1 MQSAGNSATTV
12 YSAFI
17 EAARQHAD
25 RPFLRAP
32 AAATRGYAAGA
43 IEYSYASAQQVVERL
58 RLLYQGLGLKP
69 GDRVALAFDSRLDV
83 YLHLLALNAEG
94 ASIVPLNMAGSDAEV
109 LHVIRHSESRLMS
122 GTEAHLSR
130 LRTLA
135 QQAGQIRVFSVAD
148 QRDDATLTEEHADG
162 NLRGAD
168 RVKPGPGSQANSQAN
183 AQNEAALLYTSGTT
197 GKPKG
202 CILSNEY
209 FLTMGLEY
217 NRLGG
222 LCAIHAGDRLLT
234 PLPPNHM
241 NALST
246 SFMAMLLC
254 GGCVI
259 QLDRFHPG
267 SWWKTVR
274 DEKATI
280 IHYLGVMPAM
290 LLQAPP
296 DPADLF
302 SGQVRFGFGAG
313 SDPRHQEVF
322 ERRFGFPLVEAW
334 AMTETGGS
342 GMTVAHEEPRYVGQR
357 CIGRPPARLD
367 VRLVDEHDCDVAPG
381 QDGELLVRRRGDD
394 PRKGFFSGY
403 FRDEEATSEGWRGG
417 WWHTGDVVRQGA
429 DRSLFFVDR
438 RKNVIRRSGENIA
451 AVEVEAVLM
460 QLEAVRS
467 CAVTAV
473 PDEIRGDEVFAFI
486 VSAASV
492 SDPAR
497 HVRELFDA
505 CMEKL
510 TYFKAPGYIALVEH
524 IPVTASQKISRAE
537 VKQKAVESLA
547 SGQAMDLR
555 ELKKRKRS

>member
-1 MQSAGNSATTV
+1 MT
-12 YSAFI
+12 
-17 EAARQHAD
+17 
-25 RPFLRAP
+25 
-32 AAATRGYAAGA
+32 
-43 IEYSYASAQQVVERL
+43 
-58 RLLYQGLGLKP
+58 
-69 GDRVALAFDSRLDV
+69 LD
-83 YLHLLALNAEG
+83 A
-94 ASIVPLNMAGSDAEV
+94 
-109 LHVIRHSESRLMS
+109 
-122 GTEAHLSR
+122 
-130 LRTLA
+130 
-135 QQAGQIRVFSVAD
+135 
-148 QRDDATLTEEHADG
+148 
-162 NLRGAD
+162 
-168 RVKPGPGSQANSQAN
+168 GPGSGSGVTFLRGNDENGINQSVPNDTAPCEFLPEAN
-183 AQNEAALLYTSGTT
+183 ANAGTEAALLYTSGTT

-202 CILSNEY
+202 CILSNDY

-217 NRLGG
+217 KRLGG

-241 NALST
+241 NALAT

-267 SWWKTVR
+267 SWWQTVR
-274 DEKATI
+274 EEKATV

-290 LLQAPP
+290 LLQPPP
-296 DPADLF
+296 DPAENF
-302 SGQVRFGFGAG
+302 AGQVRFGFGAG

-342 GMTVAHEEPRYVGQR
+342 GMTVAHEHPRYVGQR
-357 CIGRPPARLD
+357 CIGRPPARLE
-367 VRLVDEHDCDVAPG
+367 VRLVDEHDCDVASG

-403 FRDEEATSEGWRGG
+403 FRDEEATREGWRGG

-429 DRSLFFVDR
+429 DGSLFFVDR

-451 AVEVEAVLM
+451 AVEVEAALL
-460 QLEAVRS
+460 QLDAVGS

-486 VSAASV
+486 IAAGKV
-492 SDPAR
+492 ADPAR
-497 HVRELFDA
+497 LARDIFDA
-505 CMEKL
+505 CMHKL
-510 TYFKAPGYIALVEH
+510 TYFKAPGYIALVDH

-537 VKQKAVESLA
+537 VKQRAIHALA
-547 SGQAMDLR
+547 SGQATDLR
-555 ELKKRKRS
+555 EFKKRVRS

>member
-1 MQSAGNSATTV
+1 MQSAANSSTTV
-12 YSAFI
+12 YSAFA
-17 EAARQHAD
+17 EAARQHGE
-25 RPFLRAP
+25 RTFLRAP
-32 AAATRGYAAGA
+32 AAATRGYADGA
-43 IEYSYASAQQVVERL
+43 IEYTYASAQQAVENL
-58 RLLYQGLGLKP
+58 RLLYQDLGLKP

-83 YLHLLALNAEG
+83 YVHLLALNAEG

-109 LHVIRHSESRLMS
+109 LHIIRHSESRLMS

-148 QRDDATLTEEHADG
+148 HDHGLSSAEAGG
-162 NLRGAD
+162 NTSTAAN
-168 RVKPGPGSQANSQAN
+168 SQANSQANSPAN

-259 QLDRFHPG
+259 QLDRFHPA
-267 SWWKTVR
+267 SWWQTVR

-296 DPADLF
+296 DPADDF

-357 CIGRPPARLD
+357 CIGRPPARLEI
-367 VRLVDEHDCDVAPG
+367 RLVDEHDCDVAPG
-381 QDGELLVRRRGDD
+381 QDGELLVRHRGDD

-403 FRDEEATSEGWRGG
+403 FRDEEATREGWRGG
-417 WWHTGDVVRQGA
+417 WWHTGDVVRQGE
-429 DRSLFFVDR
+429 DGSLFFVDR

-460 QLEAVRS
+460 QLEAVS
-467 CAVTAV
+467 ACAVTAV

-486 VSAASV
+486 VPATSV
-492 SDPAR
+492 PDPAR
-497 HVRELFDA
+497 LAQDIFDA
-505 CMEKL
+505 CMHKL
-510 TYFKAPGYIALVEH
+510 TYFKAPGYIALVDH

-537 VKQKAVESLA
+537 VKQRAVQSLA

-555 ELKKRKRS
+555 EFKKRKRS

>member
-1 MQSAGNSATTV
+1 MRPAGNSAATV
-12 YSAFI
+12 YSAFA
-17 EAARQHAD
+17 EAARQHAE
-25 RPFLRAP
+25 RTFLRAP
-32 AAATRGYAAGA
+32 AAATRGYAAGP
-43 IEYSYASAQQVVERL
+43 IEYTYESAQQAVDRL
-58 RLLYQGLGLKP
+58 RLQYRQLGLKP

-83 YLHLLALNAEG
+83 YLHLLALNAGG

-109 LHVIRHSESRLMS
+109 LHIIRHSESVLMS
-122 GTEAHLSR
+122 GSGEHMGR
-130 LRTLA
+130 LQLLA
-135 QQAGQIRVFSVAD
+135 QEAGRVRVFSA
-148 QRDDATLTEEHADG
+148 ADG
-162 NLRGAD
+162 DHGRTPAD
-168 RVKPGPGSQANSQAN
+168 GGGNPSAAANSQAN
-183 AQNEAALLYTSGTT
+183 LQANSQNEAALLYTSGTT

-296 DPADLF
+296 DPADDF

-322 ERRFGFPLVEAW
+322 ECRFGFPLVEAW

-357 CIGRPPARLD
+357 CIGRPPARLE

-403 FRDEEATSEGWRGG
+403 FRDEEATREGWRGG
-417 WWHTGDVVRQGA
+417 WWHTGDVVRQGE
-429 DRSLFFVDR
+429 DGSLFFVDR

-486 VSAASV
+486 VPAASV

-497 HVRELFDA
+497 LAQDIFDA
-505 CMEKL
+505 CMHKL
-510 TYFKAPGYIALVEH
+510 TYFKAPGYIALVDH

-537 VKQKAVESLA
+537 VKRRAVQSLESR
-547 SGQAMDLR
+547 QVMDLR
-555 ELKKRKRS
+555 EFKKRKRS